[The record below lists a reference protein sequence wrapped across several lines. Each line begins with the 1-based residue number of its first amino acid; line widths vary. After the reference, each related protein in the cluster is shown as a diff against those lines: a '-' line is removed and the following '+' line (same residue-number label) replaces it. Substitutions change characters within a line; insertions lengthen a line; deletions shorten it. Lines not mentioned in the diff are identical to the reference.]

1 MALSRPTSLFAL
13 LACALATLAVARP
26 THAAATASATKCTEA
41 TDVKAESFDADY
53 KSNTTQL
60 RNVVISQCDIR
71 VEAKH
76 ASATGLNF
84 DNTRWTFDG
93 DVRVNVENRGSLRSD
108 QAVVDFRNNQIAKVT
123 ITGAPAEFEQR
134 QAEANMTA
142 RGHAGEIIYDVGP
155 GTVRLSKDAWLKYG
169 ATEMKGCSLIYNIRL
184 ENVQGG
190 TQPCGGTEQVQ
201 TPNERVHIR
210 ITPKQKN
217 PATPPKTDG
226 ATPPSG
232 SSSAPAT
239 PPSGTSNAPAAPT
252 PGAAPSPSTTTTPR
266 TP

>member
-1 MALSRPTSLFAL
+1 MARSRPNSPYFLALVGGLSVAFAL
-13 LACALATLAVARP
+13 VHTAAW
-26 THAAATASATKCTEA
+26 AATGTAANKCTEA

-108 QAVVDFRNNQIAKVT
+108 QAVVDFLNNQISKVT
-123 ITGAPAEFEQR
+123 ITGSPAEFEQR
-134 QAEANMTA
+134 QAETATTA
-142 RGHAGEIIYDVGP
+142 RGHAGEIVYEVGP
-155 GTVRLSKDAWLKYG
+155 GTVRLANDAWLKYG
-169 ATEMKGCSLIYNIRL
+169 TTEMKGCTLIYNIRQ

-190 TQPCGGTEQVQ
+190 TQPCGSAQVQ

-210 ITPKQKN
+210 IQPKQKTPAQPQKSEPDAKPSGATGAPP
-217 PATPPKTDG
+217 PAT
-226 ATPPSG
+226 TPPR
-232 SSSAPAT
+232 
-239 PPSGTSNAPAAPT
+239 
-252 PGAAPSPSTTTTPR
+252 SP
-266 TP
+266 